1 MDFAGKANH
10 DGMKTLIPRESEEY
24 KKYKQKVRF
33 PNVAKYSLGPLN
45 TQIPWTLRDSEYLGL
60 RLRLGIWIH
69 KKVSKWF

>member
-10 DGMKTLIPRESEEY
+10 DGMTLIPGESEEY

-60 RLRLGIWIH
+60 RLRLGIWIR
-69 KKVSKWF
+69 KKLSKWF